1 MADACAAET
10 NEMQS
15 RCPSEKENL
24 VKKYSLIVALLAGI
38 AGSSL
43 SLRAQEAKV
52 IVTIPFEFVVGT
64 QTLPSGTYTV
74 SRTSAVANSPLLLSN
89 REHSVFLLPAAFDN
103 VESDAAVSFDQVG
116 EGHVLSQIKTPS
128 GIYTIDNHREVEKL
142 IKLAQSNDHTSTTGM
157 AAAGSQ

>member
-1 MADACAAET
+1 MTDACAAET

-43 SLRAQEAKV
+43 SLRAQEATV
-52 IVTIPFEFVVGT
+52 IVSIPFEFVVGT

-74 SRTSAVANSPLLLSN
+74 SRTSAVASSPLLIFN
-89 REHSVFLLPAAFDN
+89 REHSALLLPTAFDG
-103 VESDAAVSFDQVG
+103 VGSGVSVGFDQVG
-116 EGHVLSQIKTPS
+116 EEHVMSQIKTPE
-128 GIYTIDNHREVEKL
+128 GIYTIDSHREIEKL
-142 IKLAQSNDHTSTTGM
+142 IKLAQSNDHNPTTGM
-157 AAAGSQ
+157 PAAGSQ

>member
-1 MADACAAET
+1 MKCKAAAH
-10 NEMQS
+10 
-15 RCPSEKENL
+15 PKKENL

-43 SLRAQEAKV
+43 SLRAQDAKV

-74 SRTSAVANSPLLLSN
+74 SRASRVASSPLLIFN
-89 REHSVFLLPAAFDN
+89 REHGAFLLPTAFDG
-103 VESDAAVSFDQVG
+103 VGSGVSVGFDQVG
-116 EGHVLSQIKTPS
+116 EEHLMSQIKTPE
-128 GIYTIDNHREVEKL
+128 GIYTIDNHREIEKL
-142 IKLAQSNDHTSTTGM
+142 IKLAQSNDHNPTTGM

>member
-1 MADACAAET
+1 
-10 NEMQS
+10 MQT

-24 VKKYSLIVALLAGI
+24 VKKYSLIVAVLAGI

-52 IVTIPFEFVVGT
+52 IVTIPFEFVVGS

-74 SRTSAVANSPLLLSN
+74 SRGPAVASSPLLISN
-89 REHSVFLLPAAFDN
+89 REHSVFLLPTAFDG
-103 VESDAAVSFDQVG
+103 VESTVAVSFDQVG
-116 EGHVLSQIKTPS
+116 EEHVLSQIRTPA

-142 IKLAQSNDHTSTTGM
+142 IKLAQLNEHTSTTGM
-157 AAAGSQ
+157 GAAGSQ

>member
-1 MADACAAET
+1 MTDACAAET
-10 NEMQS
+10 NELQS
-15 RCPSEKENL
+15 RCPSEKENS

-74 SRTSAVANSPLLLSN
+74 SRTSEGSPLLISN
-89 REHSVFLLPAAFDN
+89 REHSVFLLPTAFDG
-103 VESDAAVSFDQVG
+103 VESGVAVSFDQVG
-116 EGHVLSQIKTPS
+116 EQHVLSQIKTPA
-128 GIYTIDNHREVEKL
+128 GIYTIDNHRELQKL
-142 IKLAQSNDHTSTTGM
+142 IKLAQSNDHNPTTGM
-157 AAAGSQ
+157 GAAGSQ

>member
-1 MADACAAET
+1 
-10 NEMQS
+10 
-15 RCPSEKENL
+15 

-38 AGSSL
+38 ASSSL

-52 IVTIPFEFVVGT
+52 IVTVPFEFVVGT

-74 SRTSAVANSPLLLSN
+74 SRASAVASSPLILSN
-89 REHSVFLLPAAFDN
+89 RDHSMFLLPTAFDS

-116 EGHVLSQIKTPS
+116 EGHVLSQIKTPA

>member
-1 MADACAAET
+1 
-10 NEMQS
+10 MQS
-15 RCPSEKENL
+15 RCPSEKENF

-74 SRTSAVANSPLLLSN
+74 SRASAVASSPLLISN
-89 REHSVFLLPAAFDN
+89 REHSVFLLPTAFDD
-103 VESDAAVSFDQVG
+103 VESGVAVGFDQVG
-116 EGHVLSQIKTPS
+116 EEHVLSQIKTLA
-128 GIYTIDNHREVEKL
+128 GIYTFNNHHEVEKL
-142 IKLAQSNDHTSTTGM
+142 IKLAQSNDHNSTTGM